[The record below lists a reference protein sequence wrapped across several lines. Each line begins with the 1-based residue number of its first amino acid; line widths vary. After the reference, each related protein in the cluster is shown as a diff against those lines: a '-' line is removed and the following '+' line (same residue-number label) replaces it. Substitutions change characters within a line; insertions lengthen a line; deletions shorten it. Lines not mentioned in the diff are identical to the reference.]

1 MWFKLA
7 FVVAFTSAVAVAT
20 TTARRATRR
29 HGGTLNQ
36 LSHEVRGLL
45 VVRAVLG
52 LVFYATLIAWLFWP
66 RALAWTYFPVP
77 AAMRW
82 LGVALLL
89 PALAFFAWSFRS
101 LGVNYRGGV
110 GLYDAHELV
119 TTGPYLWIRH
129 PIYMAFIGIML
140 LVLPLSANWVLSLS
154 GLLLVLSIAAARIPT
169 EERQLHERFGPAWES
184 YRERTGRLVP
194 RLRR

>member
-169 EERQLHERFGPAWES
+169 EERQLHERFGPAWET

>member
-129 PIYMAFIGIML
+129 PIYMAFIGIMI